1 MEPMTY
7 NKSLVTRIYLLV
19 VVAIVI
25 WLLVDRGSEMFD
37 LFSASHP
44 VLIVALVIFSVL
56 PFALVLIN
64 GERTSHYAKIFNQC
78 CANHFIDK
86 RL

>member
-7 NKSLVTRIYLLV
+7 NKSLITRIYLLV

-37 LFSASHP
+37 LFSTSHP
-44 VLIVALVIFSVL
+44 LLIVALVIFAVL
-56 PFALVLIN
+56 PFL
-64 GERTSHYAKIFNQC
+64 
-78 CANHFIDK
+78 ANTAFWTLH
-86 RL
+86 

>member
-19 VVAIVI
+19 VVAIVV
-25 WLLVDRGSEMFD
+25 WLLVERGSEMFD

-44 VLIVALVIFSVL
+44 LLIVALVIF
-56 PFALVLIN
+56 
-64 GERTSHYAKIFNQC
+64 
-78 CANHFIDK
+78 
-86 RL
+86 

>member
-1 MEPMTY
+1 MSLQASRGANATLFLGVVIAVWVAARFSSVAVEKGANALAKVIMT
-7 NKSLVTRIYLLV
+7 
-19 VVAIVI
+19 
-25 WLLVDRGSEMFD
+25 
-37 LFSASHP
+37 LFA
-44 VLIVALVIFSVL
+44 FSVL

-78 CANHFIDK
+78 CANHFTDK